1 MDTRA
6 SDSMGRLARTFN
18 QMADRIES
26 LLEGNRR
33 LCIDISHELRSPLT
47 RLRLAVGLARSGSV
61 GALQCMETE
70 ILRLDE
76 LVNTLLDTA
85 RAEADVDTLRAE
97 PVSLQSLLVD
107 ITQGCSIE
115 ANDRDCSFNID
126 VVEAGTLEGDPGLL
140 RSALENIV
148 RNAIRHS
155 PRGTTVDIHATR
167 DASGTIQLCVRDYGT
182 GVPISSLEKIFQPFY
197 RVESDRNRSTGG
209 TGLGLAI
216 AKRIITV
223 HGGSV
228 KAENSNPGLRV
239 AVSFPRS

>member
-1 MDTRA
+1 
-6 SDSMGRLARTFN
+6 MGRLARTFN
-18 QMADRIES
+18 QMADKIES

-47 RLRLAVGLARSGSV
+47 RLRLAVGLARSGSI

-85 RAEADVDTLRAE
+85 RAEADADTLHAE
-97 PVSLQSLLVD
+97 PVSVQSLLMD
-107 ITQGCSIE
+107 ITEGCSIE
-115 ANDRDCSFNID
+115 ANDRHCGFNIK
-126 VVEAGTLEGDPGLL
+126 VVEAGSVKGDPELL

-155 PRGTTVDIHATR
+155 PAGALIDIHATR
-167 DASGTIQLCVRDYGT
+167 HADGTIQVSIRDYGT
-182 GVPISSLEKIFQPFY
+182 GVPISSLERIFQPFY

>member
-1 MDTRA
+1 
-6 SDSMGRLARTFN
+6 MGRLARTFN
-18 QMADRIES
+18 QMADKIES

-85 RAEADVDTLRAE
+85 RAEADRDTLHAE
-97 PVSLQSLLVD
+97 SVSVQGLLID
-107 ITQGCSIE
+107 ITESCSIE
-115 ANDRDCSFNID
+115 ANDRNCRFNVKMID
-126 VVEAGTLEGDPGLL
+126 AGSMEGDPELL

-155 PRGTTVDIHATR
+155 PAGALIDIDATR
-167 DASGTIQLCVRDYGT
+167 DSDGTIQVGIRDYGS

-197 RVESDRNRSTGG
+197 RVESDRSRSTGG

-216 AKRIITV
+216 AKRIIAV